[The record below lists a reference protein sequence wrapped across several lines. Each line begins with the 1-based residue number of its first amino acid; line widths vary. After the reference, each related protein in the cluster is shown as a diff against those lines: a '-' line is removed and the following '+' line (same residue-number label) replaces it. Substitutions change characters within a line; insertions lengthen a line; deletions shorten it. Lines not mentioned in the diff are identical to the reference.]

1 MLNRPILLTLAG
13 LLATTSAYGQAPAL
27 IMPDPQTAQSQLRA
41 QPVQSFG
48 SQQPVGT
55 VSPYA
60 PPLDLGPSVQQ
71 LTPQGQPGAMAQ
83 PGYQTATPTPTL
95 TDFDGSLKAVR
106 SAWDDLRKTVRQVK
120 PGVVELDWT
129 PISILPVTVAP
140 LAPLTILL
148 PPTERILPET
158 LAPGTN
164 FLDLKIMA
172 PNQLEIRARRFD
184 FDATVKFRGA
194 SGALYTFWVT
204 AVGPDYK
211 GMGDVIAIVK
221 GETPLAGAAS
231 PLGGRVASPTP
242 GGNTPLTAALT
253 AYQANQTDIPLSA
266 ALQAVIPA
274 GTAISVPHEIYEQNT
289 GDYEAIGPR
298 RIVQTPDMT
307 IFDFGPDSATRPRP
321 TIQKIQSGV
330 DTQTVNFYS
339 VADQPDLVIATGKG
353 SFTFSFNG
361 QVVCAIQTANPRA
374 GLAVQQ

>member
-1 MLNRPILLTLAG
+1 MLKRPSLLTLAC
-13 LLATTSAYGQAPAL
+13 LLATTSAIGQAPPL
-27 IMPDPQTAQSQLRA
+27 IMPDPQAAATQLRS
-41 QPVQSFG
+41 QPQPTYTP
-48 SQQPVGT
+48 QQPAGT

-60 PPLDLGPSVQQ
+60 PPVDLGPSVNQ
-71 LTPQGQPGAMAQ
+71 LTPQGQ

-106 SAWDDLRKTVRQVK
+106 SAWDALRKTVRQVK
-120 PGVVELDWT
+120 PGVVELEWSPT
-129 PISILPVTVAP
+129 SLLPVTVAP

-148 PPTERILPET
+148 PPAERILPET
-158 LAPGTN
+158 VAPGTK

-172 PNQLEIRARRFD
+172 PNQLEIRAERFD

-204 AVGPDYK
+204 AVGPDFK

-221 GETPLAGAAS
+221 SDAPLAS
-231 PLGGRVASPTP
+231 
-242 GGNTPLTAALT
+242 AALPLNARPATPIPAAAMPLAAGAT
-253 AYQANQTDIPLSA
+253 AYQANQTDVPLSA

-274 GTAISVPHEIYEQNT
+274 GTVISVPHEVYEQNP

-321 TIQKIQSGV
+321 TIQKIVSGV
-330 DTQTVNFYS
+330 DTQSVNFYS
-339 VADQPDLVIATGKG
+339 VPDQPDLVIATGKG
-353 SFTFSFNG
+353 SFTFTYNG
-361 QVVCAIQTANPRA
+361 QVVCAIATSNPRA